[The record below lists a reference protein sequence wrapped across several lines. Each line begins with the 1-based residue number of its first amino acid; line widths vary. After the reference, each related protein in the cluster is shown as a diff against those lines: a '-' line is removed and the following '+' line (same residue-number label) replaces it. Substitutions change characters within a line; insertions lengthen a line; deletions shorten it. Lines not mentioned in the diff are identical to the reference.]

1 MAAATSELRR
11 LPIDEQELGIQAH
24 FADVTDPR
32 KAWNQDHRLSDILV
46 MALCG
51 IICGADS
58 WVSVAAFAEAKL
70 PWFRRFLELPNGA
83 PSHDTF
89 SRVFAAL
96 DPKQL
101 QQAFLS
107 WVQAVHV
114 ATNGEVVAID
124 GKVMRGSA
132 DKAWG
137 RAAIRMVSA
146 WASTN
151 RLVLGQ
157 QKVAGDSN
165 EITAVPALLERL
177 ALKGCIVTLDALHCQ
192 TETVEAIRKQEADYV
207 ITVKGNQESLHRSIR
222 EAFATAH
229 ASEFRT
235 LTPEQWD
242 AYHVSEEEGHG
253 RTEKRNYWT
262 LMDPA
267 VLAACN
273 LDGRWRDLQAI
284 GMVRAERTLGG
295 KTSVEERFFITSL
308 DGTARTFGEAVRI
321 HWEIENVV
329 HWTLDVVFRQDA
341 ARVMVGHGPENLS
354 VMQQLALN
362 LLKKEPSKQSIRVK
376 RQKAGWDEEFL
387 AKLLVG

>member
-1 MAAATSELRR
+1 MDTQGLS
-11 LPIDEQELGIQAH
+11 IQTH
-24 FADVTDPR
+24 FANVTDPR

-46 MALCG
+46 MALCA

-70 PWFRRFLELPNGA
+70 PWFRRFLDLPNGA

-96 DPKQL
+96 DPTQL

-107 WVQAVHV
+107 WVQAVHI
-114 ATNGEVVAID
+114 ATNREVVAID

-146 WASTN
+146 WASAN

-165 EITAVPALLERL
+165 EMTAVPALLERL
-177 ALKGCIVTLDALHCQ
+177 ALTGCIVTLDALHCQ
-192 TETVEAIRKQEADYV
+192 TETVDAIRAQEADYV
-207 ITVKGNQESLHRSIR
+207 ITVKGNQETLQREIR
-222 EAFATAH
+222 AAFAAAH

-235 LTPEQWD
+235 LAAAHWD
-242 AYHVSEEEGHG
+242 VYHVSTEEGHG
-253 RTEKRNYWT
+253 RRETRSYWT
-262 LMDPA
+262 IMDPT

-273 LDGRWRDLQAI
+273 PEGRWRDLNAI
-284 GMVRAERTLGG
+284 GMVRAERTVGG
-295 KTSVEERFFITSL
+295 KTSMEERCFIMSL

-341 ARVMVGHGPENLS
+341 ARVLIGHGPENLA
-354 VMQQLALN
+354 VMQHLALN

-376 RQKAGWDEEFL
+376 RQKAGWNEEFL

>member
-1 MAAATSELRR
+1 MRAASKKRKELPMER
-11 LPIDEQELGIQAH
+11 EELSIQAH
-24 FADVTDPR
+24 FADVADPR
-32 KAWNQDHRLSDILV
+32 KPWNQDHRLLDILV
-46 MALCG
+46 LALCG

-58 WVSVAAFAEAKL
+58 WFSVATFAQAKL

-96 DPKQL
+96 DPEQL
-101 QQAFLS
+101 RLGFLS

-114 ATNGEVVAID
+114 ATDGEVVAID

-132 DKAWG
+132 DTAWG
-137 RAAIRMVSA
+137 RAAIQMVSA

-157 QKVAGDSN
+157 QKVAGSSN

-192 TETVEAIRKQEADYV
+192 TETVEAIRTQNADYV
-207 ITVKGNQESLHRSIR
+207 ITVKGNQATLHQQIR
-222 EAFATAH
+222 AAFGEAH
-229 ASEFRT
+229 ATSFAGLGADE
-235 LTPEQWD
+235 WD
-242 AYHVSEEEGHG
+242 EYHVSEEGHG
-253 RTEKRNYWT
+253 RAERRSYWT
-262 LMDPA
+262 LMQPA
-267 VLAACN
+267 ILAACN
-273 LDGRWRDLQAI
+273 PDGRWRDLAAI

-295 KTSVEERFFITSL
+295 KTSTEERFFISSL
-308 DGTARTFGEAVRI
+308 DGNARSFGEAVRI

-329 HWTLDVVFRQDA
+329 HWTLDVVFGQDA
-341 ARVMVGHGPENLS
+341 SQVLVGHGPENLA
-354 VMQQLALN
+354 VLQHLALN
-362 LLKKEPSKQSIRVK
+362 LLKKEPSKLSIKVK

-387 AKLLVG
+387 ANLLAG